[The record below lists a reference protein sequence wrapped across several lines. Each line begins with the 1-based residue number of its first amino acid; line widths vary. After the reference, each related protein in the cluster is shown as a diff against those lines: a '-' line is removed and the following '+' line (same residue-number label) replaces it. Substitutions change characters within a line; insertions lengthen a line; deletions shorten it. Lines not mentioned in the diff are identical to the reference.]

1 MRTFIAMTF
10 TQIYYAGI
18 NKKAVLNELIATLN
32 ATDKDL
38 GANSTI
44 EMIIA
49 ASYLFKFGHSQ
60 ATIGSIVPSPFGMK
74 FAYKKYVLN
83 CN

>member
-1 MRTFIAMTF
+1 MIIIYILICLW
-10 TQIYYAGI
+10 QIYYAGI

-60 ATIGSIVPSPFGMK
+60 ATIGSIVPSPFGNE
-74 FAYKKYVLN
+74 KKSPIF
-83 CN
+83 